1 MTAALATST
10 ELALPPFAQRPDEPL
25 DAWLLFLRYAF
36 GARPR
41 PLIENDA
48 VRLLALRWDWQTR
61 IALLDRKLD
70 PVRPLAEVTRDIA
83 IDSVQILSSE
93 LAAMAAESAVRPG
106 RQRLRDLVPLLQLLT
121 AMGGLDAAKQPE
133 TDALTYDYSRL
144 EVDELETLQRLLAKA
159 LAP

>member
-1 MTAALATST
+1 MTATLAT
-10 ELALPPFAQRPDEPL
+10 EPAPLAPYAQRPDEPL
-25 DAWLLFLRYAF
+25 DAWILFLRYAF

-48 VRLLALRWDWQTR
+48 VRLLALRWDWETR
-61 IALLDRKLD
+61 IALLDRKLN
-70 PVRPLAEVTRDIA
+70 PVRPLAEVTREIA

-121 AMGGLDAAKQPE
+121 AMGGLDAARLPE
-133 TDALTYDYSRL
+133 NEKLTYDYSL
-144 EVDELETLQRLLAKA
+144 LDIEELEQLQRILAKA
-159 LAP
+159 SVRQ